1 MNDIFGAGDFP
12 IVLEVKN
19 MDVLEK
25 RLPEDAQI
33 LRKLLS
39 RDTPDYCTVKYIDS
53 DVT

>member
-25 RLPEDAQI
+25 RLPEDTQI
-33 LRKLLS
+33 FKKLLS
-39 RDTPDYCTVKYIDS
+39 KYTPDYCRVKYVDS